1 MKVKWIMAALF
12 AVLIF
17 AVSCNKSEPEPKAEK
32 EVGSI
37 MKVEFGMLPDGRKA
51 DLYIIQNDN
60 GVEMKVTNYG
70 GIIVSLKVPDRDGK
84 FDDVVLGYEKLEDYL
99 AETPYFGAIIGRYGN
114 RIGKGKFTL
123 NGKEYTLAANNG
135 VNHLHGGEKG
145 FDKVLWNAEPFR
157 NEKSAGLVLTY
168 FSKDG
173 EEGYPGNL
181 KVKVVYTL
189 DNTNSIRFDYEATTD
204 LPTIC
209 NLTQHSYFNLAGHAS
224 GTINH
229 HLLMIYASRFT
240 PVDEGLIPTGE
251 LRPVEGTPFDFR
263 EPTAIGV
270 RVNENNQQ
278 LKYGLGYDHNWVLDR
293 KTPRDTE
300 LAAALYDPSSGRYM
314 EIWTREPGLQFYG
327 GNFLDGSN
335 TGKGGHAYQYRTGLC
350 LETQH
355 FPDSPNK
362 ADFPSVTLNPGEV
375 YKTTTIYKFM
385 TK

>member
-1 MKVKWIMAALF
+1 MVPLI

-17 AVSCNKSEPEPKAEK
+17 AVSCNKSEPKEK

-37 MKVEFGMLPDGRKA
+37 MKAEFGMLPDGRKA
-51 DLYIIQNDN
+51 DLYTIKNDN

-70 GIIVSLKVPDRDGK
+70 GIIVSLKVPDRNGK

-157 NEKSAGLVLTY
+157 NENGAGLVFTY
-168 FSKDG
+168 LSKDG

-181 KVKVVYTL
+181 NVKVAYTL

-229 HLLMIYASRFT
+229 HVLMIYASRFT

-263 EPTAIGV
+263 KPAAIGV
-270 RVNENNQQ
+270 RVNDDNQQ

-293 KTPRDTE
+293 KTPQDTE
-300 LAAALYDPSSGRYM
+300 LAAGLYDPSSGRYM
-314 EIWTREPGLQFYG
+314 EIWTQEPGLQFYG

-335 TGKGGHAYQYRTGLC
+335 TGKEEHA
-350 LETQH
+350 
-355 FPDSPNK
+355 
-362 ADFPSVTLNPGEV
+362 
-375 YKTTTIYKFM
+375 
-385 TK
+385 